1 MPEAMLIRAR
11 HHRDP
16 CTASRRGF
24 TLVEMLV
31 ATALVLMI
39 LVIFAQIYR
48 SATATLVQQRGTAQN
63 DARARM
69 VSTILRTDLSQAT
82 FGEHPQ
88 STSLGL
94 LTLDIHDE
102 NVLGYSPV
110 DQAQAGYVYISEN
123 DPSNDVDD
131 VLQFT
136 MRVASSS
143 RNPQEQPYTG
153 RASPIGRP
161 STASTG
167 AGQFNPQPTANP
179 DQNQPE
185 FDDGDD
191 ARTANTYNLAGQS
204 RFAEVVYFVRQG
216 TLYRRVLLLRDPL
229 RQSPPP
235 GYDDQPTYYE
245 PNPPGGQPPGD
256 FPLIP
261 GDYNAAADA
270 AQGAGGVPLTNNTPG
285 VGDFWH
291 DFDFAAYHTP
301 PSDPN
306 SRLKFHGSAAL
317 SNVANPVPRLSEPKY
332 RFGFK
337 FFDEGVNPAQNGQPV
352 EYVDN
357 GTAFIGRMTQQETS
371 HPQFS
376 WPGQFANSPF
386 VQTDL
391 LLDGGV
397 VRDVSLGV
405 TYRGPRR
412 GEDILLPNVD
422 AFDVKVWDDQAGAFL
437 DLGHTQATGY
447 FRASQRAN
455 PGFGPRASGQNNVF
469 DTWHPDN
476 IAYGKAPFRPLKEPL
491 PTAPPGANGNWQAST
506 FYNIGDR
513 IFPFTVNDVGPDGRP
528 GAAVVDDDMNGVIDD
543 RSELGWPS
551 TDDAVNYYDGV
562 YYEATTAGTTD
573 ATPPSFRK
581 AYGETVTDGE
591 VVWKSYDNRAGVP
604 LIQITIR
611 YRDPASNLSRQ
622 LTIQH
627 SFTNGPR

>member
-1 MPEAMLIRAR
+1 MLKSFRPPETPREPLR
-11 HHRDP
+11 
-16 CTASRRGF
+16 RRGF

-69 VSTILRTDLSQAT
+69 VSTLLRSDLSQAT

-94 LTLDIHDE
+94 LTLDIHDV
-102 NVLGYSPV
+102 NVLGFSPV
-110 DQAQAGYVYISEN
+110 DEAQAGYVYISEN
-123 DPSNDVDD
+123 DPENDVDD
-131 VLQFT
+131 VMQFT
-136 MRVASSS
+136 IRVESSS
-143 RNPQEQPYTG
+143 RNPHEQPYIG
-153 RASPIGRP
+153 RASPLGRP
-161 STASTG
+161 TSASTG
-167 AGQFNPQPTANP
+167 TGQFNPQPVANP

-204 RFAEVVYFVRQG
+204 RFAEVVYFVRRG

-245 PNPPGGQPPGD
+245 PNPPGGLPAGD
-256 FPLIP
+256 YPLIP
-261 GDYNAAADA
+261 GDYDAVADA
-270 AQGAGGVPLTNNTPG
+270 QQGAGGTPLTNNTPG

-291 DFDFAAYHTP
+291 DFDYAAYHTP
-301 PSDPN
+301 PSDP
-306 SRLKFHGSAAL
+306 SSQLKFHGSAAL

-337 FFDEGVNPAQNGQPV
+337 FFDDGVNPAQNGQPV
-352 EYVDN
+352 EYVN
-357 GTAFIGRMTQQETS
+357 GGTEFIGRMTQQETS

-376 WPGQFANSPF
+376 WPGRFANSPF

-391 LLDGGV
+391 ILDNGV
-397 VRDVSLGV
+397 VRDTSLGV

-422 AFDVKVWDDQAGAFL
+422 AFDLKVWDDQAGAFV
-437 DLGHTQATGY
+437 DLGHSLPTGY

-455 PGFGPRASGQNNVF
+455 PGFGPRASGLNNIF
-469 DTWHPDN
+469 DTWHPEN
-476 IAYGKAPFRPLKEPL
+476 IAYGKAPYRPLKEPL
-491 PTAPPGANGNWQAST
+491 PAPPPGANGNWQANT
-506 FYNIGDR
+506 FYNIGAR
-513 IFPFTVNDVGPDGRP
+513 IFPFTVTDVGPDGRP
-528 GAAVVDDDMNGVIDD
+528 GAAGVDDDMNGIVDD
-543 RSELGWPS
+543 RGELGWTS
-551 TDDAVNYYDGV
+551 TDDAVNYYDGI

-581 AYGETVTDGE
+581 AYDETVTDGE
-591 VVWKSYDNRAGVP
+591 VVWKSFDNRAGVP

-627 SFTNGPR
+627 SFTDGPR